1 MNIDYVF
8 IKHTLRQKISENLC
22 GSCIGCLLERE
33 EDHSCELNCLNLISQ
48 FDFCFNSEKS
58 ARLEVLRLKLLFD
71 LLSELEEDRREVR
84 RHFKHYKR
92 ANQEFSSNKENFAPV
107 KF

>member
-22 GSCIGCLLERE
+22 GSCIGCLLDSE

-58 ARLEVLRLKLLFD
+58 ARLEVLITAYVIRNRWSDYGRRALRPSLF
-71 LLSELEEDRREVR
+71 EATQGE
-84 RHFKHYKR
+84 
-92 ANQEFSSNKENFAPV
+92 A
-107 KF
+107 